1 MKIKSN
7 DILTMV
13 YAWLFVFGISVSSN
27 TCYTS

>member
-13 YAWLFVFGISVSSN
+13 YA
-27 TCYTS
+27 